1 MNYKVYRGE
10 EDRLTISSGYLPS
23 TANRVR
29 ALACSISGDTEIQLF
44 RISSKCPAWHEES
57 KLKNSRTGLFW

>member
-1 MNYKVYRGE
+1 MNYKLYRGE
-10 EDRLTISSGYLPS
+10 EDRLTSSSGYL
-23 TANRVR
+23 ANRVR

-44 RISSKCPAWHEES
+44 RISSKCPAWHGES